1 MSRPRNYRDLSLL
14 GILLAAALILLL
26 FEHRPSFL
34 RPGLRLS
41 AYITTSDGS
50 LAIVDLVKLG
60 AVAHIPIG
68 QKLSG
73 VREHPTR
80 PEIWG
85 VSTAEG
91 FVWVLDTRTNQVTA
105 KIPVGPLPYAVDF
118 SPDGARAYM
127 TSSGNNTLVAIDCR
141 TRAILGSAKTDR
153 EPVLARSTA
162 AGKTIVVAN
171 RGDATVS
178 LHDAATLTQRGTIPV
193 VARPEDIAIMSDSS
207 IAFVRSA
214 SEARISVVDLH
225 RGVLLTHLELA

>member
-1 MSRPRNYRDLSLL
+1 MTRPRNYRVFSLL

-50 LAIVDLVKLG
+50 LTVVDLVKLR
-60 AVAHIPIG
+60 ATAHTPIG

-105 KIPVGPLPYAVDF
+105 KIPVGPLSYAVDF

-127 TSSGNNTLVAIDCR
+127 TSSGNNTLVAI
-141 TRAILGSAKTDR
+141 
-153 EPVLARSTA
+153 
-162 AGKTIVVAN
+162 VA
-171 RGDATVS
+171 
-178 LHDAATLTQRGTIPV
+178 LHDAATLALRGTIPV
-193 VARPEDIAIMSDSS
+193 VARPEDIAIMADSS
-207 IAFVRSA
+207 IAFIRSA
-214 SEARISVVDLH
+214 SEPRISVVDLR
-225 RGVLLTHLELA
+225 RGVLLTHLELAGRPTQMLLKR